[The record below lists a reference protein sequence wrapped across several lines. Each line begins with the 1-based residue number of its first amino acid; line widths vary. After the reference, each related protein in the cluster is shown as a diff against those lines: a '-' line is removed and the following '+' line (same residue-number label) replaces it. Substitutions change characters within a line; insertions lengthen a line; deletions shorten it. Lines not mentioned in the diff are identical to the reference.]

1 MKGEDASAGLV
12 VARVGAGL
20 VLAAATYWVLRP
32 FLVALAW
39 AAIVAYVSWPLYR
52 RVRDRTGRPT
62 VAAGLFTAG
71 VAVALG
77 LPLGWI
83 LIAIASEA
91 THLVTLLRDWLAAG
105 APLPEWVTASPLVA
119 ARVEELRHTPFL
131 DPAKLGEYLARFGGQ
146 VSSQLV
152 DIASGVAR
160 NLATFVLTLG
170 VLVFFY
176 LEGERMLGQARRLA
190 PVFFPH
196 APEGFLDQ
204 VGAVIRAVVFG
215 LVGTA
220 LVQGVLAG
228 IGLAVAGAPSPAF
241 FGFATVILSFV
252 PGGPPLVW
260 GGATIW
266 LFFVGHRAAAIGLLL
281 WGALVVSSVDNVL
294 RPILISGP
302 TRIPFLLVFFGVL
315 GGLSAFGLVGLFL
328 GPVIL
333 SVAFTLLAEFPRR
346 REPAG

>member
-1 MKGEDASAGLV
+1 LRSEEPSAGLV

-32 FLVALAW
+32 FLVAMAW
-39 AAIVAYVSWPLYR
+39 AAILAYVTWPLYR
-52 RVRDRTGRPT
+52 RVRDRTARPT
-62 VAAGLFTAG
+62 LAAGLFTAG

-83 LIAIASEA
+83 LVAIASEA
-91 THLVTLLRDWLAAG
+91 THLVTLLRDWLAEG

-119 ARVEELRHTPFL
+119 ARVEELRHMPFL
-131 DPAKLGEYLARFGGQ
+131 DPARLGEYLARFGGQ
-146 VSSQLV
+146 ISSQLV

-160 NLATFVLTLG
+160 NLATFILTLG
-170 VLVFFY
+170 VLIFFY
-176 LEGERMLGQARRLA
+176 LEGERMMVQVRRLA

-204 VGAVIRAVVFG
+204 VGAVLRAVVFG

-228 IGLAVAGAPSPAF
+228 IGLAVAGVPSPAF

-266 LFFVGHRAAAIGLLL
+266 LFVMGHHAAAIGLLL
-281 WGALVVSSVDNVL
+281 WGALVVSSIDNVL

-315 GGLSAFGLVGLFL
+315 GGLAGFGLVGLFL

-333 SVAFTLLAEFPRR
+333 SVAFTLQADFPRR
-346 REPAG
+346 RPRPG

>member
-1 MKGEDASAGLV
+1 MRSEESSAGLV
-12 VARVGAGL
+12 VARIGAAL

-32 FLVALAW
+32 FVAPMAW
-39 AAIVAYVSWPLYR
+39 AAILAYVSWPLYR

-62 VAAGLFTAG
+62 LAAGLFTAG
-71 VAVALG
+71 VAVALL

-83 LIAIASEA
+83 LVTIASEA
-91 THLVTLLRDWLAAG
+91 THLVTLLHDWLAAG
-105 APLPEWVTASPLVA
+105 APLPAWVTASPLVA
-119 ARVEELRHTPFL
+119 ARVEEIRQTPFL
-131 DPAKLGEYLARFGGQ
+131 DPAKLGENVARFGGQ

-152 DIASGVAR
+152 EIASGVVR
-160 NLATFVLTLG
+160 NLATLILTLG

-176 LEGERMLGQARRLA
+176 LEGESMSRQVRRLA

-196 APEGFLDQ
+196 APAGFLDQ

-228 IGLAVAGAPSPAF
+228 IGLALAGVPSPAF

-266 LFFVGHRAAAIGLLL
+266 LFVAGHRAAALGLLL
-281 WGALVVSSVDNVL
+281 WGALVVSSIDNVL

-315 GGLSAFGLVGLFL
+315 GGLAAFGLVGLFV

-333 SVAFTLLAEFPRR
+333 SLAFTLLAEFPRGQQ
-346 REPAG
+346 PTA

>member
-1 MKGEDASAGLV
+1 LRPEESSAGLGV
-12 VARVGAGL
+12 SRVGAGL

-32 FLVALAW
+32 FVVPMAW
-39 AAIVAYVSWPLYR
+39 AAILAYVTWPLYR

-62 VAAGLFTAG
+62 LAAGLFTAG

-77 LPLGWI
+77 LPLAWI
-83 LIAIASEA
+83 LVTIASEA
-91 THLVTLLRDWLAAG
+91 THLVTVVRNWLAEG
-105 APLPEWVTASPLVA
+105 APLPAWMTANPVVA
-119 ARVEELRHTPFL
+119 ARVEELRQTPFG
-131 DPAKLGEYLARFGGQ
+131 DPARIGEYVARFGGQ

-176 LEGERMLGQARRLA
+176 LEGERMIGHARRLA
-190 PVFFPH
+190 PAFFPH
-196 APEGFLDQ
+196 APAGFLDQ

-220 LVQGVLAG
+220 LVQGALAG
-228 IGLAVAGAPSPAF
+228 IGLAVAGVPSPAF
-241 FGFATVILSFV
+241 FGFVTVILSFV
-252 PGGPPLVW
+252 PAGPPLVW
-260 GGATIW
+260 GGATVW
-266 LFFVGHRAAAIGLLL
+266 LFVGGHRAAAIGLLL
-281 WGALVVSSVDNVL
+281 WGALVVSSIDNVL

-315 GGLSAFGLVGLFL
+315 GGLAAFGLVGLFV

-346 REPAG
+346 QQPVP